1 MTAGDAGDRSTPDTG
16 SHAAAPRQPS
26 PDPQIDRIESRI
38 AHDLAKH
45 GLYVAPIV
53 TLGVGLWRG
62 PDAAGAVA
70 LAFALVIGNFLLSAA
85 ILSWFARRSPEILLG
100 VALMSFLVR
109 LVLLTVI
116 GVGIKELGVV
126 DWPVF
131 CITLVVSYLGLLF
144 WEMRYISL
152 SLASPGL
159 KPSTKPPLG
168 VNE

>member
-1 MTAGDAGDRSTPDTG
+1 MTAGDASDRSRPDTG
-16 SHAAAPRQPS
+16 SHAAAPQHDS
-26 PDPQIDRIESRI
+26 VDPQIDRIESRI

-45 GLYVAPIV
+45 GLYVAPII

-131 CITLVVSYLGLLF
+131 CITLIVSYLGLLF

-159 KPSTKPPLG
+159 KPSTNRRWG
-168 VNE
+168 

>member
-1 MTAGDAGDRSTPDTG
+1 MTAGDAGDRSSPETG
-16 SHAAAPRQPS
+16 SPAAAPPQPS

-53 TLGVGLWRG
+53 TLGAGLWRG

-159 KPSTKPPLG
+159 KPSTNRRWG
-168 VNE
+168 

>member
-1 MTAGDAGDRSTPDTG
+1 VTAGDAGDRSSSDNGAHDT
-16 SHAAAPRQPS
+16 ARPEPS
-26 PDPQIDRIESRI
+26 ADPQIDRIESRI

-85 ILSWFARRSPEILLG
+85 ILGFTARRSPEILLG

-109 LVLLTVI
+109 LVMLTVI

-159 KPSTKPPLG
+159 KPSTNRRWG
-168 VNE
+168 